1 MLGMARNFKELR
13 ERMSP
18 EARRESDREYRRLV
32 QEMPL
37 GKLRAARELT
47 QENLARILDVNQSEI
62 SKIERRADMY
72 VSTLASYVQAMGGAL
87 EIRAVFPDGEAVK
100 ITQFEELA
108 KVQR

>member
-1 MLGMARNFKELR
+1 MARNFRELR
-13 ERMSP
+13 DRMSS
-18 EARRESDREYRRLV
+18 EARRESDREYQRLV

>member
-1 MLGMARNFKELR
+1 MARNFKELR

-18 EARRESDREYRRLV
+18 NARRESDREYARLK

-47 QENLARILDVNQSEI
+47 QESLAKILHVNQSEI

-72 VSTLASYVQAMGGAL
+72 VSTLASYVEAMGGVL
-87 EIRAVFPDGEAVK
+87 EIRAVFPDGGAVK
-100 ITQFEELA
+100 ISQFEELA
-108 KVQR
+108 KAGRR